1 MPDMP
6 DIDDLSALKA
16 QGKIILKV
24 NAADLPPNDMDA
36 PHLVR
41 FRIVSLDENRTSHW
55 VYKEVYGLGEWSDQ
69 NRQFSAEMDDGTGT
83 TP

>member
-1 MPDMP
+1 MSDME
-6 DIDDLSALKA
+6 DIGELDALRA

-24 NAADLPPNDMDA
+24 NASELPPTDMDSA
-36 PHLVR
+36 HLVR

-55 VYKEVYGLGEWSDQ
+55 VYKEVYGLGEWSDK
-69 NRQFSAEMDDGTGT
+69 NRQFSAEMDGNT